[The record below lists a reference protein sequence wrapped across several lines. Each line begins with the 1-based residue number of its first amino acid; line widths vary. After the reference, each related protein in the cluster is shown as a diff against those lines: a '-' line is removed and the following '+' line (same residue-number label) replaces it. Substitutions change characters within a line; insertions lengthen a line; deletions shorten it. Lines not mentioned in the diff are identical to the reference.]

1 MFAGEKRMR
10 AGTEISAHVV
20 NSSPLSTNTTP
31 TSTPFA
37 KLCRVRPPY
46 QAMQDKNRTRLDWNP
61 LEGAATNLRTLFG
74 KQEIDGDRYSKM
86 LAMHGFGRE
95 ASFFPFFFF
104 PWTQQFPLRCE
115 NKLCASPTQKRFS
128 FCQHNF
134 LCWIWSSPTTDTRAE
149 WNSIISP
156 ASQST
161 SPPVLLL
168 VYTRCEVE
176 TCYRKW
182 NYIFNWE
189 STHDS
194 SLRSP
199 PFGHRRN
206 GEGSG
211 RLWGGWLRILG
222 GFLSVCSPAVS
233 QHWEE

>member
-1 MFAGEKRMR
+1 MR

-104 PWTQQFPLRCE
+104 HELSNSHCDVKTNFVPVRH
-115 NKLCASPTQKRFS
+115 KR
-128 FCQHNF
+128 
-134 LCWIWSSPTTDTRAE
+134 D
-149 WNSIISP
+149 
-156 ASQST
+156 
-161 SPPVLLL
+161 
-168 VYTRCEVE
+168 
-176 TCYRKW
+176 
-182 NYIFNWE
+182 
-189 STHDS
+189 
-194 SLRSP
+194 
-199 PFGHRRN
+199 
-206 GEGSG
+206 
-211 RLWGGWLRILG
+211 
-222 GFLSVCSPAVS
+222 FLSVSIIFFVGSEVALQRIRAQSGILLSPLPPRAHRR
-233 QHWEE
+233 QCYC